1 MQDSHKTITIAL
13 VGQPNVGKSSLINTI
28 SGANLKVGNFSG
40 VTIEKTQTTLFYKDY
55 KLDFIDLPGLYMLNE
70 YSQEERISSQF
81 LQNGAYD
88 MIMNVID
95 STNLARNLCLSLQ
108 LKNFDK
114 KMLLTLNM
122 SDEAKKEHLEISLKL
137 LAQNLGVPCV
147 SVSAKN
153 NENITALLEQI
164 IALYEERNTG
174 ILQNNNASQKVL
186 QNTRWIESKISKQF
200 DRILDSNQPNN
211 VAESADSKQLKNAE
225 YGRATQWSGGEAGFI
240 PAQTIHSNRIE
251 TEPSGI
257 HFREGDTFKGIES
270 KAFAYFSPITQAH
283 LKEMYEFL
291 RVQDSALLG
300 EILPF
305 SAKDTQ
311 NTQDSQKS
319 IQKSAQYQKYLQFL
333 SIALLSKEQSAQTAL
348 LNLTDS
354 KQNFS
359 QQAREILAKQ
369 ESIITTLLG
378 QKNEDSIQELFAQEY
393 IIKAHEIATKC
404 TIKKGM
410 SNNLTQK
417 LDKIFLNKYLGIV
430 FFLFFMW
437 GIFEITF
444 VFGEYPKEWIEKGM
458 ASVGVVLKEHIP
470 IAWLG
475 SLVSDGILAGV
486 SAVLSFLPHILL
498 LFLGIIFL
506 ETTGYMA
513 RVAYLLD
520 GFLHKFGLHGKSFI
534 PLVTGFGC
542 SVPAFMATRTLK
554 NKTDKLL
561 TLFIINFMSCS
572 ARLPIYTL
580 FVGIFFPS
588 NIAGSVLFGIYIFG
602 ALVGL
607 CMAKFLKLSI
617 FRGAYE
623 PFIMEIPKY
632 RLPSLRLITISVYQR
647 AAMYIKKAGGF
658 ILLASMLIWFA
669 TSYPKNSALE
679 SEYEEKISALQMRE
693 NTQSHAQDSQT
704 LTQNTESAHKT
715 EETNTENLKQENAEI
730 LALENELQS
739 KLLEQSFLGRIG
751 EFIAPA
757 FAPMK
762 FDWRLCVSLLN
773 GLAAK
778 EVVISSMGVLYVL
791 GEGLDEESQSLQEI
805 IAKSVSF
812 PTAVAFI
819 LFVMFYNPCLA
830 ASVVFAKEAGSWK
843 YLAGL
848 FIFTSVVAYVFSF
861 LGYKIVSVFM

>member
-13 VGQPNVGKSSLINTI
+13 VGQPNVGKSSLINAI

-70 YSQEERISSQF
+70 YSEEERISSQF
-81 LQNGAYD
+81 LQNSAYD
-88 MIMNVID
+88 VIVNVVD

-114 KMLLTLNM
+114 KMLLALNM
-122 SDEAKKEHLEISLKL
+122 SDEAKKEHLEINPKL
-137 LAQNLGVPCV
+137 LMQNLGVPCV

-164 IALYEERNTG
+164 IALYKARDTG
-174 ILQNNNASQKVL
+174 ALQNTNASQKLL
-186 QNTRWIESKISKQF
+186 QNIKTAQNVRW
-200 DRILDSNQPNN
+200 
-211 VAESADSKQLKNAE
+211 V
-225 YGRATQWSGGEAGFI
+225 
-240 PAQTIHSNRIE
+240 
-251 TEPSGI
+251 
-257 HFREGDTFKGIES
+257 ES
-270 KAFAYFSPITQAH
+270 KAFDCFSPTTQAH

-291 RVQDSALLG
+291 CAQDSVILE

-305 SAKDTQ
+305 NA
-311 NTQDSQKS
+311 QDPQKS
-319 IQKSAQYQKYLQFL
+319 FQKSVQYQSYLQFL
-333 SIALLSKEQSAQTAL
+333 SIALLSKEQSVQTAL
-348 LNLTDS
+348 TNLADS
-354 KQNFS
+354 KQS
-359 QQAREILAKQ
+359 EQARAILAKQ
-369 ESIITTLLG
+369 DSIITALLK
-378 QKNEDSIQELFAQEY
+378 QKNEDSTQELFAQEY

-404 TIKKGM
+404 TIKKGV
-410 SNNLTQK
+410 SENLTQR

-444 VFGEYPKEWIEKGM
+444 VFGEYPKEWIEGGM
-458 ASVGVVLKEHIP
+458 ASVGEVLKEYIP

-580 FVGIFFPS
+580 FVGIFFPA
-588 NIAGSVLFGIYIFG
+588 NIAGSMLFGIYIFG
-602 ALVGL
+602 AIVGL

-617 FRGAYE
+617 FRGHDE

-632 RLPSLRLITISVYQR
+632 RLPSLKLITISVYQK
-647 AAMYIKKAGGF
+647 AKMYVKKAGGF
-658 ILLASMLIWFA
+658 IMLASMLIWFG

-679 SEYEEKISALQMRE
+679 SEYEQKISALQTLQMRVDSQNLTE
-693 NTQSHAQDSQT
+693 SHAQDSQT
-704 LTQNTESAHKT
+704 LTQNAESTHET
-715 EETNTENLKQENAEI
+715 RETNAENAEI

-757 FAPMK
+757 FAPME

-778 EVVISSMGVLYVL
+778 EVVISSMGVLYAL

-848 FIFTSVVAYVFSF
+848 FVFTSIVAYIFSF
-861 LGYKIVSVFM
+861 LGYKIVSAFV

>member
-1 MQDSHKTITIAL
+1 MQDSYKTITIAL
-13 VGQPNVGKSSLINTI
+13 VGQPNVGKSSLINAI

-40 VTIEKTQTTLFYKDY
+40 VTIEKIQTTLFYKNY

-70 YSQEERISSQF
+70 YSEEERISSQF

-88 MIMNVID
+88 VIVNVVD

-108 LKNFDK
+108 LKNFNK
-114 KMLLTLNM
+114 KMLIALNM
-122 SDEAKKEHLEISLKL
+122 SDEAKKEHLEINPKL
-137 LAQNLGVPCV
+137 LMQNLGVPCV

-164 IALYEERNTG
+164 IALFKAQDTG
-174 ILQNNNASQKVL
+174 ILQNINVSQKVL
-186 QNTRWIESKISKQF
+186 QNTHW
-200 DRILDSNQPNN
+200 
-211 VAESADSKQLKNAE
+211 V
-225 YGRATQWSGGEAGFI
+225 
-240 PAQTIHSNRIE
+240 
-251 TEPSGI
+251 
-257 HFREGDTFKGIES
+257 ES
-270 KAFAYFSPITQAH
+270 KAFEHFSPTTQAY

-291 RVQDSALLG
+291 YAQDSKILKQ
-300 EILPF
+300 ILPF
-305 SAKDTQ
+305 NA
-311 NTQDSQKS
+311 QDSQRS
-319 IQKSAQYQKYLQFL
+319 FQKNARYQNYLQLL
-333 SIALLSKEQSAQTAL
+333 SIALLSKEQSVQTAL
-348 LNLTDS
+348 LADS
-354 KQNFS
+354 KQS
-359 QQAREILAKQ
+359 EQARAILAKQ
-369 ESIITTLLG
+369 ESIISALLK
-378 QKNEDSIQELFAQEY
+378 QKNEDSTRELFAQEY
-393 IIKAHEIATKC
+393 IIKAHEIAAKC
-404 TIKKGM
+404 TIKEGA
-410 SNNLTQK
+410 SENLTQK

-444 VFGEYPKEWIEKGM
+444 VFGEYPKGWIEEGM
-458 ASVGVVLKEHIP
+458 ASVGEIVKEHIS

-475 SLVSDGILAGV
+475 SLISDGILAGV

-554 NKTDKLL
+554 NRTDKLL

-580 FVGIFFPS
+580 FVGVFFPS
-588 NIAGSVLFGIYIFG
+588 NIAGSMLFGIYIFG

-632 RLPSLRLITISVYQR
+632 RLPSLKLLTISVYQK
-647 AAMYIKKAGGF
+647 AKMYIKKAGGF
-658 ILLASMLIWFA
+658 ILLASMLIWFG
-669 TSYPKNSALE
+669 TSYPKNSTLE
-679 SEYEEKISALQMRE
+679 SEYEQKISALQMQADSQNLTE
-693 NTQSHAQDSQT
+693 SHAEDSQT
-704 LTQNTESAHKT
+704 LTQNAKSTRELG
-715 EETNTENLKQENAEI
+715 ETNAENTEHENTEQENTEI

-757 FAPMK
+757 FAPME

-778 EVVISSMGVLYVL
+778 EVVVSSIGVLYAL

-830 ASVVFAKEAGSWK
+830 ASVVFTKEAGSWK

-848 FIFTSVVAYVFSF
+848 FVFTSIVAYIFSF
-861 LGYKIVSVFM
+861 LGYKIVSAFV